1 MNIDIKPIGIVKA
14 RRTLAEDDFDRP
26 NRIGSTICRIERVE
40 GTNLFVSEL
49 DAIDG
54 APVL

>member
-40 GTNLFVSEL
+40 GTNLFVSDL